1 MAFSIKRLFTP
12 PSSWDSFKR
21 GTLAPIIREGATGL
35 GFLVGG
41 PGGAAAGRAGGDLL
55 ARAAAG
61 DNLQKENFGSLAGRG
76 VGQAATGYA
85 MGAGVRGLGNAASAI
100 KAGGSPM
107 DGLRA
112 AFGGGKKGI
121 TVDLPVDPLNP
132 SAGTAPM
139 SFGAPD
145 MGPSMLSR
153 AGSAAGNFA
162 MSPVGAQAIG
172 MGIQG
177 GLGAYGNAQQM
188 TLMREREE
196 RERRERDELA
206 EYLAPIREMLRGRI
220 TSRLGGQ

>member
-1 MAFSIKRLFTP
+1 
-12 PSSWDSFKR
+12 
-21 GTLAPIIREGATGL
+21 
-35 GFLVGG
+35 
-41 PGGAAAGRAGGDLL
+41 
-55 ARAAAG
+55 
-61 DNLQKENFGSLAGRG
+61 
-76 VGQAATGYA
+76 
-85 MGAGVRGLGNAASAI
+85 
-100 KAGGSPM
+100 
-107 DGLRA
+107 
-112 AFGGGKKGI
+112 
-121 TVDLPVDPLNP
+121 
-132 SAGTAPM
+132 
-139 SFGAPD
+139 